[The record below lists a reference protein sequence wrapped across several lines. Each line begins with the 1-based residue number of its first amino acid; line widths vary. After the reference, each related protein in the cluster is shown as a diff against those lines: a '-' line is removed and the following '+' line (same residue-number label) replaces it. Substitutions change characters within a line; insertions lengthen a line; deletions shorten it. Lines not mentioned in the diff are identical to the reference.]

1 MHSPAAQG
9 AQASVEQVRLRRSCA
24 PIGEHAVILNN
35 PELFRQQSY
44 IDGEWTSGDSVD
56 TITVVNPSSNVSI
69 GQVPRMGKAETRRAI
84 AAAERALP
92 SWRDL
97 SAKERAT
104 LLRRWY
110 NLIIENQHDLAQ
122 IMTLEQGK
130 PLPEALGE
138 ITFGASYIEW
148 YAEEA
153 KRVYGDI
160 IPGATDKR
168 LLVIKQP
175 VGVCAAITPWNF
187 PSAMITRK
195 AGPAL
200 AAGCTMVIKPASQ
213 TPFSALAL
221 VYLAEQ
227 AGIPKGVL
235 SVVTGAAAEIAEELT
250 SNPTVRKISFT
261 GSTEIGRQIM
271 EKCAHDIKKVSLELG
286 GNAPFIVFEDADL
299 DAAVEGAM
307 ASKFRN
313 AGQTCV
319 CANRL
324 YVHDKVYDTFV
335 DKLASA
341 VGALKIGD
349 GFSDGVTLGPLIDGK
364 AVAKVREHIEDALA
378 KGAKVIKGG
387 AAHALGGNFFEPT
400 ILVDVPDSARVAKE
414 ETFGP
419 LAPVFRFYDDAEV
432 IGKAND
438 TEFGLAAYFYT
449 ANLGRAFRI
458 GEGLEYGIV
467 GVNTGIISSEAA
479 PFGGIKASGVGRE
492 GSKYGLE
499 DYLEIKY
506 LCLAGI

>member
-1 MHSPAAQG
+1 M
-9 AQASVEQVRLRRSCA
+9 
-24 PIGEHAVILNN
+24 ILNN
-35 PELFRQQSY
+35 PELLRQQAF
-44 IDGEWTSGDSVD
+44 IDGRWLNADNEATL
-56 TITVVNPSSNVSI
+56 TVVNPSTGDTV
-69 GQVPRMGKAETRRAI
+69 GQVPRMGKDETRRAI
-84 AAAERALP
+84 EAAERALP
-92 SWRDL
+92 AWRAL
-97 SAKERAT
+97 SAKDRANA
-104 LLRRWY
+104 LRRWY

-130 PLPEALGE
+130 PLPEARGE

-153 KRVYGDI
+153 KRVYGDV
-160 IPGATDKR
+160 IPGAMDKR

-250 SNPTVRKISFT
+250 SNPVVRKISFT

-299 DAAVEGAM
+299 DAAVDGAL

-324 YVHDKVYDTFV
+324 YVHDQVYDAFV

-349 GFSDGVTLGPLIDGK
+349 GFSDGITLGPLIDGK
-364 AVAKVREHIEDALA
+364 AVAKVSEHIQDALA
-378 KGAKVIKGG
+378 KGAKVISGG
-387 AAHALGGNFFEPT
+387 AVHALGGNFFEPT
-400 ILVDVPDSARVAKE
+400 ILVDVPDNARVSRE

-419 LAPVFRFYDDAEV
+419 LAPVFRFFDDAEV
-432 IGKAND
+432 IAKAND

-449 ANLGRAFRI
+449 ANMGRMFRV
-458 GEGLEYGIV
+458 GEALEYGIV

>member
-1 MHSPAAQG
+1 
-9 AQASVEQVRLRRSCA
+9 
-24 PIGEHAVILNN
+24 
-35 PELFRQQSY
+35 
-44 IDGEWTSGDSVD
+44 
-56 TITVVNPSSNVSI
+56 
-69 GQVPRMGKAETRRAI
+69 
-84 AAAERALP
+84 
-92 SWRDL
+92 
-97 SAKERAT
+97 
-104 LLRRWY
+104 
-110 NLIIENQHDLAQ
+110 
-122 IMTLEQGK
+122 
-130 PLPEALGE
+130 
-138 ITFGASYIEW
+138 
-148 YAEEA
+148 
-153 KRVYGDI
+153 
-160 IPGATDKR
+160 
-168 LLVIKQP
+168 
-175 VGVCAAITPWNF
+175 
-187 PSAMITRK
+187 
-195 AGPAL
+195 
-200 AAGCTMVIKPASQ
+200 MVIKPASQ

-250 SNPTVRKISFT
+250 SNPVVRKISFT

-286 GNAPFIVFEDADL
+286 GNAPFIVFDDADL
-299 DAAVEGAM
+299 DAAVEGAL

-324 YVHDKVYDTFV
+324 YVHDKVYDAFV

-349 GFSDGVTLGPLIDGK
+349 GFTEGVTLGPLIDGK

-378 KGAKVIKGG
+378 KGAKVVQGGG
-387 AAHALGGNFFEPT
+387 AHAQGENFFEPT
-400 ILVDVPDSARVAKE
+400 ILVDVPDNARVAKE

-419 LAPVFRFYDDAEV
+419 LAPVFRFFDDAEV
-432 IGKAND
+432 IAKAND

-449 ANLGRAFRI
+449 ANLSRVFRV
-458 GEGLEYGIV
+458 GEALEYGIV

-479 PFGGIKASGVGRE
+479 PFGGVKASGVGRE

>member
-1 MHSPAAQG
+1 MNLKNPQLLRH
-9 AQASVEQVRLRRSCA
+9 QA
-24 PIGEHAVILNN
+24 
-35 PELFRQQSY
+35 Y
-44 IDGEWTSGDSVD
+44 IDGHWQGADNEA
-56 TITVVNPSSNVSI
+56 TITVVNPSTAAVV

-84 AAAERALP
+84 EAAERALP
-92 SWRDL
+92 AWREL
-97 SAKERAT
+97 SAKARANA
-104 LLRRWY
+104 LRRWY
-110 NLIIENQHDLAQ
+110 ELIIENQHDLGQ

-130 PLPEALGE
+130 PLPEAVGE
-138 ITFGASYIEW
+138 IVFGASYIEW

-153 KRVYGDI
+153 KRVYGDV

-221 VYLAEQ
+221 VYLAEL

-250 SNPTVRKISFT
+250 SNPVVRKISFT

-271 EKCAHDIKKVSLELG
+271 QKCAHDIKKVSLELG

-299 DAAVEGAM
+299 DAAVEGAL

-324 YVHDKVYDTFV
+324 YVHDKVYDAFV
-335 DKLASA
+335 DKLGSA
-341 VGALKIGD
+341 VAALKIGD
-349 GFSDGVTLGPLIDGK
+349 GFTSGVTLGPLIDGK
-364 AVAKVREHIEDALA
+364 AVGKVREHIEDALA
-378 KGAKVIKGG
+378 KGAKVVQGG
-387 AAHALGGNFFEPT
+387 GAHALGGNFFEPT
-400 ILVDVPDSARVAKE
+400 ILVDVPDNARVAKE

-419 LAPVFRFYDDAEV
+419 LAPVFRFFDDAEV
-432 IGKAND
+432 VKKAND

-449 ANLGRAFRI
+449 ANLSRVFRV
-458 GEGLEYGIV
+458 GENLEYGIV

-479 PFGGIKASGVGRE
+479 PFGGVKASGVGRE

>member
-1 MHSPAAQG
+1 MS
-9 AQASVEQVRLRRSCA
+9 
-24 PIGEHAVILNN
+24 LNN
-35 PELFRQQSY
+35 PELMRHQAF
-44 IDGEWTSGDSVD
+44 INGEWLVADNEA
-56 TITVVNPSSNVSI
+56 TITVSNPSTGATI

-84 AAAERALP
+84 EAAEHALP
-92 SWRDL
+92 AWREL
-97 SAKERAT
+97 SAKARANA
-104 LLRRWY
+104 LRRWY
-110 NLIIENQHDLAQ
+110 DLIIENQHDLAH

-138 ITFGASYIEW
+138 IVFAASYIEW
-148 YAEEA
+148 YAEEG

-250 SNPTVRKISFT
+250 SNPVVRKISFT

-286 GNAPFIVFEDADL
+286 GNAPFIVFDDADL
-299 DAAVEGAM
+299 DAAVEGAL

-324 YVHDKVYDTFV
+324 YVHDKVYDAFV
-335 DKLASA
+335 DKLTSA

-349 GFSDGVTLGPLIDGK
+349 GFTKGVTLGPLIDGK

-378 KGAKVIKGG
+378 KGAKVVQGGG
-387 AAHALGGNFFEPT
+387 AHTQGANFFEPT

-419 LAPVFRFYDDAEV
+419 LAPVFRFFDDAQV
-432 IGKAND
+432 IAKAND

-449 ANLGRAFRI
+449 ANLSRVFRL
-458 GEGLEYGIV
+458 GEALEYGIV

-479 PFGGIKASGVGRE
+479 PFGGVKASGVGRE

>member
-1 MHSPAAQG
+1 MN
-9 AQASVEQVRLRRSCA
+9 
-24 PIGEHAVILNN
+24 LNN
-35 PELFRQQSY
+35 PELLRQQAF
-44 IDGEWTSGDSVD
+44 IDGEWLAADNEA
-56 TITVVNPSSNVSI
+56 TITVSNPSTGATL
-69 GQVPRMGKAETRRAI
+69 GQVPRMGQAETRRAI
-84 AAAERALP
+84 EAAERALP
-92 SWRDL
+92 AWREL
-97 SAKERAT
+97 SAKARANA
-104 LLRRWY
+104 LRRWY
-110 NLIIENQHDLAQ
+110 DLIIENQHDLAH

-138 ITFGASYIEW
+138 IVFGASYIEW

-250 SNPTVRKISFT
+250 SNPVVRKISFT

-286 GNAPFIVFEDADL
+286 GNAPFIVFDDADL
-299 DAAVEGAM
+299 DAAVEGAL

-324 YVHDKVYDTFV
+324 YVHDKVYDAFV

-349 GFSDGVTLGPLIDGK
+349 GFTEGVTLGPLIDGK

-378 KGAKVIKGG
+378 KGAKVVQGGG
-387 AAHALGGNFFEPT
+387 AHAQGANFFEPT
-400 ILVDVPDSARVAKE
+400 ILVNVPDTARVAKE

-419 LAPVFRFYDDAEV
+419 LAPVFRFFNDAEV
-432 IGKAND
+432 IAKAND

-449 ANLGRAFRI
+449 ANLSRVFRL
-458 GEGLEYGIV
+458 GEALEYGIV

-479 PFGGIKASGVGRE
+479 PFGGVKASGVGRE
-492 GSKYGLE
+492 GSRYGLE

>member
-1 MHSPAAQG
+1 MN
-9 AQASVEQVRLRRSCA
+9 
-24 PIGEHAVILNN
+24 LNN
-35 PELFRQQSY
+35 PELMRHKAF
-44 IDGEWTSGDSVD
+44 IDGEWLAADNEA
-56 TITVVNPSSNVSI
+56 TITVSNPSTGATI
-69 GQVPRMGKAETRRAI
+69 GEVPRMGKAETRRAI
-84 AAAERALP
+84 AAAEHALP
-92 SWRDL
+92 AWREL
-97 SAKERAT
+97 SAKARANA
-104 LLRRWY
+104 LRRWY
-110 NLIIENQHDLAQ
+110 DLIIENQHDLAH

-138 ITFGASYIEW
+138 IVFAASYIEW
-148 YAEEA
+148 YAEEG

-250 SNPTVRKISFT
+250 SNPVVRKISFT

-299 DAAVEGAM
+299 DAAVEGAL

-324 YVHDKVYDTFV
+324 YVHDKVYDAFV

-349 GFSDGVTLGPLIDGK
+349 GFTEGVTLGPLIDGK

-378 KGAKVIKGG
+378 KGAKVVQGGG
-387 AAHALGGNFFEPT
+387 AHAQGANFFEPT
-400 ILVDVPDSARVAKE
+400 ILVNVPDTARVAKE

-419 LAPVFRFYDDAEV
+419 LAPVFRFFNDAEV
-432 IGKAND
+432 IAKAND

-449 ANLGRAFRI
+449 ANLSRVFRL
-458 GEGLEYGIV
+458 GEALEYGIV

-479 PFGGIKASGVGRE
+479 PFGGVKASGVGRE

>member
-1 MHSPAAQG
+1 MN
-9 AQASVEQVRLRRSCA
+9 
-24 PIGEHAVILNN
+24 LNN
-35 PELFRQQSY
+35 PELLRQQAF
-44 IDGEWTSGDSVD
+44 IDGEWLAADNEA
-56 TITVVNPSSNVSI
+56 TITVSNPSTGATL
-69 GQVPRMGKAETRRAI
+69 GQVPRMGQAETRRAI
-84 AAAERALP
+84 EAAERALP
-92 SWRDL
+92 AWREL
-97 SAKERAT
+97 SAKARANA
-104 LLRRWY
+104 LRRWY
-110 NLIIENQHDLAQ
+110 DLIIENQHDLAH

-138 ITFGASYIEW
+138 IVFGASYIEW

-160 IPGATDKR
+160 IPGTTDKR

-227 AGIPKGVL
+227 AGIPQGVL

-250 SNPTVRKISFT
+250 SNPVVRKISFT

-286 GNAPFIVFEDADL
+286 GNAPFIVFDDADL
-299 DAAVEGAM
+299 DSAVEGAL

-324 YVHDKVYDTFV
+324 YVHDKVYDAFV
-335 DKLASA
+335 DKLALA

-349 GFSDGVTLGPLIDGK
+349 GFTEGVTLGPLIDGK

-378 KGAKVIKGG
+378 KGAKVVQGGG
-387 AAHALGGNFFEPT
+387 AHAQGANFFEPT
-400 ILVDVPDSARVAKE
+400 ILVNVPDTARVAKE

-419 LAPVFRFYDDAEV
+419 LAPVFRFFDDAEV
-432 IGKAND
+432 IAKAND

-449 ANLGRAFRI
+449 ANLSRVFRL
-458 GEGLEYGIV
+458 GEALEYGIV

-479 PFGGIKASGVGRE
+479 PFGGVKASGIGRE
-492 GSKYGLE
+492 GSRYGLE
-499 DYLEIKY
+499 DYLDIKY

>member
-1 MHSPAAQG
+1 MK
-9 AQASVEQVRLRRSCA
+9 
-24 PIGEHAVILNN
+24 LNN
-35 PELFRQQSY
+35 PQLLRHQAY
-44 IDGEWTSGDSVD
+44 IDGEWLAADNES
-56 TITVVNPSSNVSI
+56 TITVVNPSTGVTV
-69 GQVPRMGKAETRRAI
+69 GQVPRMGKAETRRAVE
-84 AAAERALP
+84 AAERALP
-92 SWRDL
+92 AWREL
-97 SAKERAT
+97 SAKARANA
-104 LLRRWY
+104 LRRWY
-110 NLIIENQHDLAQ
+110 DLIIENQHDLAH

-138 ITFGASYIEW
+138 IVFGASYIEW

-227 AGIPKGVL
+227 AGIPRGVL

-250 SNPTVRKISFT
+250 GNPVVRKISFT

-299 DAAVEGAM
+299 DAAVEGAL

-324 YVHDKVYDTFV
+324 YVHDKVYDAFV

-349 GFSDGVTLGPLIDGK
+349 GFTDGVTLGPLIDGK
-364 AVAKVREHIEDALA
+364 AVAKVREHVEDALA
-378 KGAKVIKGG
+378 KGAKVVQGG
-387 AAHALGGNFFEPT
+387 GGHAQGANFFEPT
-400 ILVDVPDSARVAKE
+400 ILVDVPDTARVAKE

-419 LAPVFRFYDDAEV
+419 LAPVFRFFDDAEV
-432 IGKAND
+432 IAKAND

-449 ANLGRAFRI
+449 ANLSRVFRL
-458 GEGLEYGIV
+458 GEALEYGIV

-479 PFGGIKASGVGRE
+479 PFGGVKASGVGRE

>member
-1 MHSPAAQG
+1 MT
-9 AQASVEQVRLRRSCA
+9 
-24 PIGEHAVILNN
+24 LNN
-35 PELFRQQSY
+35 PQLLRHQAF
-44 IDGEWTSGDSVD
+44 IDGVWLAADNEA
-56 TITVVNPSSNVSI
+56 TITVVNPSTGVTI
-69 GQVPRMGKAETRRAI
+69 GQVPRMGQAETRRAI
-84 AAAERALP
+84 EAAERALP
-92 SWRDL
+92 AWREL
-97 SAKERAT
+97 SAKARANA
-104 LLRRWY
+104 LRRWY
-110 NLIIENQHDLAQ
+110 DLIIEHQHDLAH

-138 ITFGASYIEW
+138 IVFGASYIEW

-153 KRVYGDI
+153 KRVYGDL

-221 VYLAEQ
+221 VYLAEL

-250 SNPTVRKISFT
+250 SNPVVRKISFT

-299 DAAVEGAM
+299 DAAVDGAL

-324 YVHDKVYDTFV
+324 YVHDKVYDAFV
-335 DKLASA
+335 DKLTSA
-341 VGALKIGD
+341 VAALKVGD
-349 GFSDGVTLGPLIDGK
+349 GFTDGVTLGPLIDGK

-378 KGAKVIKGG
+378 KGAKVVQGGG
-387 AAHALGGNFFEPT
+387 AHAQGENFFEPT
-400 ILVDVPDSARVAKE
+400 ILVNVPDNARVAKE

-419 LAPVFRFYDDAEV
+419 LAPVFRFFDDAEV
-432 IGKAND
+432 IKKAND

-449 ANLGRAFRI
+449 ANLSRVFRV
-458 GEGLEYGIV
+458 GEALEYGIV

-479 PFGGIKASGVGRE
+479 PFGGVKASGVGRE

>member
-1 MHSPAAQG
+1 MK
-9 AQASVEQVRLRRSCA
+9 
-24 PIGEHAVILNN
+24 LNN
-35 PELFRQQSY
+35 PQLMRHQAF
-44 IDGEWTSGDSVD
+44 IDGEWLAADNEA
-56 TITVVNPSSNVSI
+56 TITVVNPSTGTTI

-84 AAAERALP
+84 EASERALP
-92 SWRDL
+92 AWREL
-97 SAKERAT
+97 SAKARANA
-104 LLRRWY
+104 LRRWY
-110 NLIIENQHDLAQ
+110 ELIIDNQHDLAH

-138 ITFGASYIEW
+138 IVFGASYIEW

-153 KRVYGDI
+153 KRVYGDL

-250 SNPTVRKISFT
+250 SNPAVRKISFT

-299 DAAVEGAM
+299 DAAVDGAL

-324 YVHDKVYDTFV
+324 YVHDKVYDAFV

-341 VGALKIGD
+341 VGALKVGD
-349 GFSDGVTLGPLIDGK
+349 GFTDGVTLGPLIDGK

-378 KGAKVIKGG
+378 KGAKVVQGGG
-387 AAHALGGNFFEPT
+387 AHAQGENFFEPT
-400 ILVDVPDSARVAKE
+400 ILVDVPDNARVAKE

-419 LAPVFRFYDDAEV
+419 LAPVFRFFDDAEV
-432 IGKAND
+432 IAKAND

-449 ANLGRAFRI
+449 ANLSRVFRV
-458 GEGLEYGIV
+458 GEALEYGIV

-479 PFGGIKASGVGRE
+479 PFGGVKASGVGRE

>member
-1 MHSPAAQG
+1 MN
-9 AQASVEQVRLRRSCA
+9 
-24 PIGEHAVILNN
+24 LNN
-35 PELFRQQSY
+35 PELMRHQAF
-44 IDGEWTSGDSVD
+44 IDGEWLAADSEA
-56 TITVVNPSSNVSI
+56 TITVSNPSTGATI

-84 AAAERALP
+84 EAAEHALP
-92 SWRDL
+92 AWREL
-97 SAKERAT
+97 SAKSRANT
-104 LLRRWY
+104 LRRWY
-110 NLIIENQHDLAQ
+110 DLIIENQHDLAH

-138 ITFGASYIEW
+138 IVFAASYIEW

-250 SNPTVRKISFT
+250 SNPVVRKISFT

-271 EKCAHDIKKVSLELG
+271 GKCAHDIKKVSLELG
-286 GNAPFIVFEDADL
+286 GNAPFIVFDDADL
-299 DAAVEGAM
+299 DAAVEGAL

-324 YVHDKVYDTFV
+324 YVHDKVYDAFV
-335 DKLASA
+335 DKLACA

-349 GFSDGVTLGPLIDGK
+349 GFSEGVMLGPLIDGK

-378 KGAKVIKGG
+378 KGAKVVQGGG
-387 AAHALGGNFFEPT
+387 AHTQGANFFEPT
-400 ILVDVPDSARVAKE
+400 ILVDVPDTARVAKE

-419 LAPVFRFYDDAEV
+419 LAPVFRFFDDAEV
-432 IGKAND
+432 IAKAND

-449 ANLGRAFRI
+449 ANLSRVFRL
-458 GEGLEYGIV
+458 GEALEYGIV

-479 PFGGIKASGVGRE
+479 PFGGVKASGVGRE

>member
-1 MHSPAAQG
+1 MN
-9 AQASVEQVRLRRSCA
+9 
-24 PIGEHAVILNN
+24 LNN
-35 PELFRQQSY
+35 PELLRHQAF
-44 IDGEWTSGDSVD
+44 IDGEWLAADNQA
-56 TITVVNPSSNVSI
+56 TITVSNPSTGATI
-69 GQVPRMGKAETRRAI
+69 GQVPRMGRAETRRAI
-84 AAAERALP
+84 EAAEHALP
-92 SWRDL
+92 AWREL
-97 SAKERAT
+97 SAKVRANA
-104 LLRRWY
+104 LRRWY
-110 NLIIENQHDLAQ
+110 DLIIENQHDLAH

-138 ITFGASYIEW
+138 IVFGASYIEW

-250 SNPTVRKISFT
+250 GNPAVRKISFT

-286 GNAPFIVFEDADL
+286 GNAPFIVFDDADL
-299 DAAVEGAM
+299 DAAVEGAL

-324 YVHDKVYDTFV
+324 YVHDKVYDAFV

-341 VGALKIGD
+341 VGGLKVGD
-349 GFSDGVTLGPLIDGK
+349 GFTDGVTLGPLIDGK

-378 KGAKVIKGG
+378 KGARVVQGG
-387 AAHALGGNFFEPT
+387 GGHAQGAHFFEPT
-400 ILVDVPDSARVAKE
+400 ILVDVPDTARVANE

-419 LAPVFRFYDDAEV
+419 LAPVFRFFDDAEV
-432 IGKAND
+432 IAKAND

-449 ANLGRAFRI
+449 ANLSRVFRL
-458 GEGLEYGIV
+458 GEALEYGIV

-479 PFGGIKASGVGRE
+479 PFGGVKASGVGRE

>member
-1 MHSPAAQG
+1 MK
-9 AQASVEQVRLRRSCA
+9 
-24 PIGEHAVILNN
+24 LNN
-35 PELFRQQSY
+35 PQLMRHQAF
-44 IDGEWTSGDSVD
+44 IDGEWLAADNEA
-56 TITVVNPSSNVSI
+56 TITVINPSTGTTI

-84 AAAERALP
+84 EASERALP
-92 SWRDL
+92 AWREL
-97 SAKERAT
+97 SAKARANA
-104 LLRRWY
+104 LRRWY
-110 NLIIENQHDLAQ
+110 ELIIDNQHDLAH

-138 ITFGASYIEW
+138 IVFGASYIEW

-153 KRVYGDI
+153 KRVYGDL

-250 SNPTVRKISFT
+250 SNPAVRKISFT
-261 GSTEIGRQIM
+261 GSTEIGRQII

-286 GNAPFIVFEDADL
+286 GNAPFIVFDDADL
-299 DAAVEGAM
+299 DAAVEGAL

-324 YVHDKVYDTFV
+324 YVHDKVYDAFV

-349 GFSDGVTLGPLIDGK
+349 GFTEGVTLGPLIDGK

-378 KGAKVIKGG
+378 KGAKVVQGGG
-387 AAHALGGNFFEPT
+387 AHAQGENFFEPT
-400 ILVDVPDSARVAKE
+400 ILVDVPDNARVAKE

-419 LAPVFRFYDDAEV
+419 LAPVFRFFDDAEV
-432 IGKAND
+432 IAKAND

-449 ANLGRAFRI
+449 ANLSRVFRV
-458 GEGLEYGIV
+458 GEALEYGIV

-479 PFGGIKASGVGRE
+479 PFGGVKASGVGRE

>member
-1 MHSPAAQG
+1 MS
-9 AQASVEQVRLRRSCA
+9 
-24 PIGEHAVILNN
+24 LNN
-35 PELFRQQSY
+35 PELLRHQAF
-44 IDGEWTSGDSVD
+44 IDGEWLAADNEA
-56 TITVVNPSSNVSI
+56 TITVSNPSTGATI

-84 AAAERALP
+84 EAAEHALP
-92 SWRDL
+92 AWREL
-97 SAKERAT
+97 SAKARANA
-104 LLRRWY
+104 LRRWY
-110 NLIIENQHDLAQ
+110 DLIIENQHDLAH

-138 ITFGASYIEW
+138 IVFAASYIEW
-148 YAEEA
+148 YAEEG

-250 SNPTVRKISFT
+250 SNPVVRKISFT

-286 GNAPFIVFEDADL
+286 GNAPFIVFDDADL
-299 DAAVEGAM
+299 DVAVEGAL

-324 YVHDKVYDTFV
+324 YVHDKVYDAFV
-335 DKLASA
+335 DKLTSA

-349 GFSDGVTLGPLIDGK
+349 GFTKGVTLGPLIDGK

-378 KGAKVIKGG
+378 KGAKVVQGGG
-387 AAHALGGNFFEPT
+387 AHTQGANFFEPT

-419 LAPVFRFYDDAEV
+419 LAPVFRFFDDAEV
-432 IGKAND
+432 IAKAND

-449 ANLGRAFRI
+449 ANLSRVFRL
-458 GEGLEYGIV
+458 GEALEYGIV

-479 PFGGIKASGVGRE
+479 PFGGVKASGVGRE

>member
-1 MHSPAAQG
+1 MK
-9 AQASVEQVRLRRSCA
+9 
-24 PIGEHAVILNN
+24 LNN
-35 PELFRQQSY
+35 PQLMRHQAF
-44 IDGEWTSGDSVD
+44 IDGEWLAADNEA
-56 TITVVNPSSNVSI
+56 TITVVNPSTGTTI

-84 AAAERALP
+84 EASERALP
-92 SWRDL
+92 AWREL
-97 SAKERAT
+97 SAMVRANA
-104 LLRRWY
+104 LRRWY
-110 NLIIENQHDLAQ
+110 ELIIDNQHDLAH

-138 ITFGASYIEW
+138 IVFGASYIEW

-153 KRVYGDI
+153 KRVYGDL

-250 SNPTVRKISFT
+250 SNPAVRKISFT

-299 DAAVEGAM
+299 DAAVDGAL

-324 YVHDKVYDTFV
+324 YVHDKVYDAFV

-341 VGALKIGD
+341 VGALKVGD
-349 GFSDGVTLGPLIDGK
+349 GFTDGVTLGPLIDGK

-378 KGAKVIKGG
+378 KGAKVVQGGG
-387 AAHALGGNFFEPT
+387 AHAQGENFFEPT
-400 ILVDVPDSARVAKE
+400 ILVDVPDNARVAKE

-419 LAPVFRFYDDAEV
+419 LAPVFRFFDDAEV
-432 IGKAND
+432 IAKAND

-449 ANLGRAFRI
+449 ANLSRVFRV
-458 GEGLEYGIV
+458 GEALEYGIV

-479 PFGGIKASGVGRE
+479 PFGGVKASGVGRE

>member
-1 MHSPAAQG
+1 MS
-9 AQASVEQVRLRRSCA
+9 
-24 PIGEHAVILNN
+24 LNN
-35 PELFRQQSY
+35 PELLRHRAF
-44 IDGEWTSGDSVD
+44 IDGEWLAADNEA
-56 TITVVNPSSNVSI
+56 TITVNNPSTGATI

-84 AAAERALP
+84 EAAERALP
-92 SWRDL
+92 AWREL
-97 SAKERAT
+97 SAKARANA
-104 LLRRWY
+104 LRRWY
-110 NLIIENQHDLAQ
+110 DLIIENQRDLAH

-138 ITFGASYIEW
+138 IVFGASYIEW

-250 SNPTVRKISFT
+250 SNPVVRKISFT

-286 GNAPFIVFEDADL
+286 GNAPFIVFDDADL
-299 DAAVEGAM
+299 DAAVEGAL

-324 YVHDKVYDTFV
+324 YVQDKVYDAFV

-341 VGALKIGD
+341 VAALKIGD
-349 GFSDGVTLGPLIDGK
+349 GFTEGVTLGPLIDGK

-378 KGAKVIKGG
+378 KGAKVVQGGG
-387 AAHALGGNFFEPT
+387 AHPQGANFFEPT
-400 ILVDVPDSARVAKE
+400 ILVDVPGTARVAKE

-419 LAPVFRFYDDAEV
+419 LAPVFRFFDDAEV
-432 IGKAND
+432 IAKAND

-449 ANLGRAFRI
+449 ANLSRVFRL
-458 GEGLEYGIV
+458 GEALEYGIV

-479 PFGGIKASGVGRE
+479 PFGGVKASGVGRE

>member
-1 MHSPAAQG
+1 MN
-9 AQASVEQVRLRRSCA
+9 
-24 PIGEHAVILNN
+24 LNN
-35 PELFRQQSY
+35 PELLRQQAF
-44 IDGEWTSGDSVD
+44 IDGEWLAADNEA
-56 TITVVNPSSNVSI
+56 TITVSNPSTGATL
-69 GQVPRMGKAETRRAI
+69 GQVPRMGQAETRRAI
-84 AAAERALP
+84 EAAERALP
-92 SWRDL
+92 AWREL
-97 SAKERAT
+97 SAKARANA
-104 LLRRWY
+104 LRRWY
-110 NLIIENQHDLAQ
+110 DLIIENQHDLAH

-138 ITFGASYIEW
+138 IVFGASYIEW

-160 IPGATDKR
+160 IPGTTDKR

-227 AGIPKGVL
+227 AGIPQGVL

-250 SNPTVRKISFT
+250 SNPVVRKISFT

-286 GNAPFIVFEDADL
+286 GNAPFIVFDDADL
-299 DAAVEGAM
+299 DSAVEGAL

-324 YVHDKVYDTFV
+324 YVHDKVYDAFV

-349 GFSDGVTLGPLIDGK
+349 GFTEGVTLGPLIDGK

-378 KGAKVIKGG
+378 KGAKVVQGGG
-387 AAHALGGNFFEPT
+387 AHAQGANFFEPT
-400 ILVDVPDSARVAKE
+400 ILVNVPDTARVAKE

-419 LAPVFRFYDDAEV
+419 LAPVFRFFDDAEV
-432 IGKAND
+432 IAKAND

-449 ANLGRAFRI
+449 ANLSRVFRL
-458 GEGLEYGIV
+458 GEALEYGIV

-479 PFGGIKASGVGRE
+479 PFGGVKASGVGRE
-492 GSKYGLE
+492 GSRYGLE

>member
-1 MHSPAAQG
+1 MK
-9 AQASVEQVRLRRSCA
+9 
-24 PIGEHAVILNN
+24 LNN
-35 PELFRQQSY
+35 PQLLRHQAF
-44 IDGEWTSGDSVD
+44 IDGVWLAADNEA
-56 TITVVNPSSNVSI
+56 TITVVNPSTGATI
-69 GQVPRMGKAETRRAI
+69 GQVPRMGQAETRRAI
-84 AAAERALP
+84 EAAERALP
-92 SWRDL
+92 AWREL
-97 SAKERAT
+97 SAKARANA
-104 LLRRWY
+104 LRRWY
-110 NLIIENQHDLAQ
+110 DLIIEHQHDLAH

-138 ITFGASYIEW
+138 IVFGASYIEW

-153 KRVYGDI
+153 KRVYGDL

-221 VYLAEQ
+221 VYLAEL

-250 SNPTVRKISFT
+250 SNPVVRKISFT

-299 DAAVEGAM
+299 DAAVDGAL

-324 YVHDKVYDTFV
+324 YVHDKVYDAFV
-335 DKLASA
+335 DKLTSA
-341 VGALKIGD
+341 VAALKVGD
-349 GFSDGVTLGPLIDGK
+349 GFTDGVTLGPLIDGK

-378 KGAKVIKGG
+378 KGAKVVQGGG
-387 AAHALGGNFFEPT
+387 AHAQGENFFEPT
-400 ILVDVPDSARVAKE
+400 ILVNVPDNVRVAKE

-419 LAPVFRFYDDAEV
+419 LAPVFRFFDDAEV
-432 IGKAND
+432 IKKAND

-449 ANLGRAFRI
+449 ANLSRVFRV
-458 GEGLEYGIV
+458 GEALEYGIV

-479 PFGGIKASGVGRE
+479 PFGGVKASGVGRE

>member
-1 MHSPAAQG
+1 MK
-9 AQASVEQVRLRRSCA
+9 
-24 PIGEHAVILNN
+24 LNN
-35 PELFRQQSY
+35 PQLLRHQAY
-44 IDGEWTSGDSVD
+44 IDGEWLAADNESI
-56 TITVVNPSSNVSI
+56 ITVVNPSTGVTV

-84 AAAERALP
+84 EAAERALP
-92 SWRDL
+92 AWREL
-97 SAKERAT
+97 SAKARANA
-104 LLRRWY
+104 LRRWY
-110 NLIIENQHDLAQ
+110 DLIIENQHDLAH

-138 ITFGASYIEW
+138 IVFGASYIEW

-250 SNPTVRKISFT
+250 GNPVVRKISFT

-299 DAAVEGAM
+299 DAAVEGAL

-324 YVHDKVYDTFV
+324 YVHDNVYDAFV

-341 VGALKIGD
+341 VAALKIGD
-349 GFSDGVTLGPLIDGK
+349 GFTDGVTLGPLIDGK

-378 KGAKVIKGG
+378 KGAKVVQGG
-387 AAHALGGNFFEPT
+387 SAHAQGANFFEPT
-400 ILVDVPDSARVAKE
+400 ILVDVPDTARVAKE

-419 LAPVFRFYDDAEV
+419 LAPVFRFFDDAEV
-432 IGKAND
+432 IAKAND
-438 TEFGLAAYFYT
+438 TDFGLAAYFYT
-449 ANLGRAFRI
+449 ANLSRVFRL
-458 GEGLEYGIV
+458 GEALEYGIV

-479 PFGGIKASGVGRE
+479 PFGGVKASGVGRE

>member
-1 MHSPAAQG
+1 MK
-9 AQASVEQVRLRRSCA
+9 
-24 PIGEHAVILNN
+24 LNN
-35 PELFRQQSY
+35 PQLLRHQAF
-44 IDGEWTSGDSVD
+44 IDGVWLAADNEA
-56 TITVVNPSSNVSI
+56 TITVVNPSTGVTI
-69 GQVPRMGKAETRRAI
+69 GQVPRMGQAETRRAI
-84 AAAERALP
+84 EAAERALP
-92 SWRDL
+92 AWREL
-97 SAKERAT
+97 SAKARANA
-104 LLRRWY
+104 LRCWY
-110 NLIIENQHDLAQ
+110 DLIIVHQHDLAH

-138 ITFGASYIEW
+138 ILFGASYIEW

-153 KRVYGDI
+153 KRVYGDL

-221 VYLAEQ
+221 VYLAEL

-250 SNPTVRKISFT
+250 GNPVVRKISFT

-299 DAAVEGAM
+299 DAAVDGAL

-324 YVHDKVYDTFV
+324 YVHDKVYDAFV

-341 VGALKIGD
+341 VAALKVGD
-349 GFSDGVTLGPLIDGK
+349 GFTEGVTLGPLIDGK

-378 KGAKVIKGG
+378 KGAKVVQGGG
-387 AAHALGGNFFEPT
+387 AHAQGENFFEPT
-400 ILVDVPDSARVAKE
+400 ILVNVPDNARVAKE

-419 LAPVFRFYDDAEV
+419 LAPVFRFFDDAEV
-432 IGKAND
+432 IKKAND

-449 ANLGRAFRI
+449 ANLGRVFRV
-458 GEGLEYGIV
+458 GEALEYGIV

-479 PFGGIKASGVGRE
+479 PFGGVKASGVGRE

>member
-1 MHSPAAQG
+1 MK
-9 AQASVEQVRLRRSCA
+9 
-24 PIGEHAVILNN
+24 LNN
-35 PELFRQQSY
+35 PQLLRHQAF
-44 IDGEWTSGDSVD
+44 IDGLWLAADNEA
-56 TITVVNPSSNVSI
+56 TITVVNPSTGETI
-69 GQVPRMGKAETRRAI
+69 GQVPRMGQAETRRAI
-84 AAAERALP
+84 EAAERALP
-92 SWRDL
+92 AWREL
-97 SAKERAT
+97 SAKARANA
-104 LLRRWY
+104 LRRWY
-110 NLIIENQHDLAQ
+110 DLIIEHQHDLAH

-138 ITFGASYIEW
+138 IVFGASYIEW

-153 KRVYGDI
+153 KRVYGDL

-221 VYLAEQ
+221 VYLAEL

-250 SNPTVRKISFT
+250 SNPVVRKISFT

-299 DAAVEGAM
+299 DAAVDGAL

-324 YVHDKVYDTFV
+324 YVHDKVYDAFV

-341 VGALKIGD
+341 VAALKVGD
-349 GFSDGVTLGPLIDGK
+349 GFTDGVTLGPLIDGK

-378 KGAKVIKGG
+378 KGAKVVQGGG
-387 AAHALGGNFFEPT
+387 AHAQGENFFEPT
-400 ILVDVPDSARVAKE
+400 ILVNVPDNARVAKE

-419 LAPVFRFYDDAEV
+419 LAPVFRFFDDAEV
-432 IGKAND
+432 IKKAND

-449 ANLGRAFRI
+449 ANLGRVFRV
-458 GEGLEYGIV
+458 GEALEYGIV

-479 PFGGIKASGVGRE
+479 PFGGVKASGVGRE